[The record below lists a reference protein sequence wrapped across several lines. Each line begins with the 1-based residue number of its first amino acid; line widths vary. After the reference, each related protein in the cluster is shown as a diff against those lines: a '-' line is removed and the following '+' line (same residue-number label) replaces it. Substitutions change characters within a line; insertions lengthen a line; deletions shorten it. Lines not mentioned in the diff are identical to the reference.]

1 MWTAVKREVG
11 LAIGF
16 PDLNCGEDEY
26 FGQRL
31 DEYRRKFKKKVVLI
45 EDMIPQHRHRSSL
58 KGFIKVRWKYGQ
70 SAILLRFA
78 NKKFGFPVALIA
90 FTVLS
95 IVLIFVLKE
104 FFSLYLLGLLAGF
117 LLMKARLWRWIL
129 KNYGTKVMIGCLSLT
144 CFGALVS
151 LLSMYPGL
159 IKVRKGIKI
168 YRYSSVRA

>member
-31 DEYRRKFKKKVVLI
+31 DEYRRRFRKKVVLI
-45 EDMIPQHRHRSSL
+45 EDVFPQHRHRSSL

-78 NKKFGFPVALIA
+78 NKKFVLPMALIA
-90 FTVLS
+90 LLVLS
-95 IVLIFVLKE
+95 VFFIFVLKE
-104 FFSLYLLGLLAGF
+104 FFLLYLFGLLAGF

-129 KNYGTKVMIGCLSLT
+129 KNYGPRVMTGCLLLS
-144 CFGALVS
+144 CFGALIS
-151 LLSMYPGL
+151 LISMYSGL
-159 IKVRKGIKI
+159 IRVRKGVKI
-168 YRYSSVRA
+168 YRYSSVRV